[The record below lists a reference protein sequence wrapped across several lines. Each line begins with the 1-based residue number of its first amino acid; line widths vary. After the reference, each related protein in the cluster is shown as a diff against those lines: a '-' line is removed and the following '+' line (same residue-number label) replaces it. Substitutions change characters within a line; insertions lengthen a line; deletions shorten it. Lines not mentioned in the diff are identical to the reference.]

1 MNFKVLNEDIYFPNE
16 FVKLN
21 EIRGEFLQLAFNSV
35 STFTEE
41 CTKKFNSIEQLLK
54 DGESFGYE
62 YLNSYISKAI
72 DIINEFGIKEID
84 NDTFN
89 KKYYLNNYCTWENTL
104 EEINNDKQ

>member
-62 YLNSYISKAI
+62 YFSTFFSK
-72 DIINEFGIKEID
+72 
-84 NDTFN
+84 
-89 KKYYLNNYCTWENTL
+89 C
-104 EEINNDKQ
+104 